1 MKQDFTERE
10 IEKKQ
15 TNNNNNNNNKN
26 SRKQW
31 KCSLMSYIN
40 LSTEYKITFYKI
52 QFQVEK
58 IFFFSNLTSMILT

>member
-15 TNNNNNNNNKN
+15 TNNNNNNKN
-26 SRKQW
+26 SRKQL